1 MFLQKHVQYFMGK
14 SKRMFSLARSQRE
27 GAKIQREG
35 ADKLEALGREL
46 EAKAVEIK
54 SEIQQDRRR

>member
-1 MFLQKHVQYFMGK
+1 MFLERHVQYFMGK
-14 SKRMFSLARSQRE
+14 SKRLFRLAKSQRE
-27 GAKIQREG
+27 GARIQGEG